1 MSKPA
6 ITKNVLEPSRRTFVC
21 VAGWSALG
29 LASFGGCRTG
39 QPMLVDF
46 GDRSRHFA
54 PSDYSTIF
62 NRWTRHA
69 RFVSANEG
77 TVIEIWGTLKSWE
90 FREAYVE
97 KYAEAYALSGDEKS
111 ALMASELK
119 KSRQVYE
126 FHLTVQT
133 SDYRSNDLD
142 KRDSAWRMSLVDGTG
157 DEVFPSEIDSL
168 RLPIPYEETFF
179 PEKTSF
185 SRAYTATFEHE
196 KPEQGSAFGGAAS
209 GELTL
214 RVRGPLGG
222 VELTW
227 QSK

>member
-1 MSKPA
+1 MSKNTTGDDVA
-6 ITKNVLEPSRRTFVC
+6 TTNRRTFVR
-21 VAGWSALG
+21 AAAWSALG
-29 LASFGGCRTG
+29 VVTLAGCRTG
-39 QPMLVDF
+39 QPVLVDF
-46 GDRSRHFA
+46 GDRSRHFL
-54 PSDYSTIF
+54 PSDYPAIF

-77 TVIEIWGTLKSWE
+77 TVIEMWGTLKSWE

-97 KYAEAYALSGDEKS
+97 RYAETYALSGDEKS

-119 KSRQVYE
+119 KSRAVYE

-133 SDYRSNDLD
+133 SDYRSNDLE
-142 KRDSAWRMSLVDGTG
+142 KRDSAWRLSLVDGTG
-157 DEVFPSEIDSL
+157 DELFPSEVEFL

-196 KPEQGSAFGGAAS
+196 KPDQGSAFGGAAT